1 MNSFVYRSN
10 FKDPVEDI
18 FDWHMRPGALER
30 LIPPWEHVEI
40 KKKSG
45 PPSERGE
52 VHLRMKKNGI
62 PFDMKV
68 AHTGFLEKQFFED
81 QQLQGPFK
89 HWRHT
94 HRFERD
100 LEGGTVMEDYI
111 EWSSPLG
118 FLGNLFSREFIKKDL
133 NRTFSFRHQ
142 RLKNEIARLQSNRTA
157 RPLTIAV
164 TGSNGLI
171 GRPLCNVLTTVGHR
185 VIRLVR
191 DPAAITPGCCYWDP
205 SSGEIEAE
213 KLEDLDAVV
222 NLAGEPLT
230 GLQWTANKKQ
240 EIWNSR
246 VKGTEI
252 LARCLAGLEKPPEV
266 FVSAS
271 AIGFYGD
278 GGLDGIT
285 EDDGPGDGFLAEL
298 CKAWEDAAIPARDK
312 GIRVV
317 HPRIG
322 IVLTPSGGALKQML
336 LAFQLGAGA
345 RFGKGRRFMSWID
358 HDDLLS
364 LLLFCIVH
372 DNMEGPVN
380 ATAPAPVSNDN
391 FSRILG
397 KILKRPVIFSI
408 PDLII
413 ETALGEMGTEMLL
426 SSAKVIPQIME
437 DRGFEFRYPKLEESL
452 AFQLGK

>member
-1 MNSFVYRSN
+1 M
-10 FKDPVEDI
+10 
-18 FDWHMRPGALER
+18 
-30 LIPPWEHVEI
+30 
-40 KKKSG
+40 
-45 PPSERGE
+45 
-52 VHLRMKKNGI
+52 
-62 PFDMKV
+62 
-68 AHTGFLEKQFFED
+68 
-81 QQLQGPFK
+81 
-89 HWRHT
+89 
-94 HRFERD
+94 
-100 LEGGTVMEDYI
+100 
-111 EWSSPLG
+111 
-118 FLGNLFSREFIKKDL
+118 
-133 NRTFSFRHQ
+133 
-142 RLKNEIARLQSNRTA
+142 
-157 RPLTIAV
+157 
-164 TGSNGLI
+164 
-171 GRPLCNVLTTVGHR
+171 
-185 VIRLVR
+185 IRLVR

-336 LAFQLGAGA
+336 PAFQLGAGA

-413 ETALGEMGTEMLL
+413 KTALGEMGTEMLL
-426 SSAKVIPQIME
+426 SSAKVMPQIME

>member
-1 MNSFVYRSN
+1 
-10 FKDPVEDI
+10 
-18 FDWHMRPGALER
+18 
-30 LIPPWEHVEI
+30 
-40 KKKSG
+40 
-45 PPSERGE
+45 
-52 VHLRMKKNGI
+52 
-62 PFDMKV
+62 
-68 AHTGFLEKQFFED
+68 
-81 QQLQGPFK
+81 
-89 HWRHT
+89 
-94 HRFERD
+94 
-100 LEGGTVMEDYI
+100 MEDYI

-118 FLGNLFSREFIKKDL
+118 FLGNLLSREFIKKDL
-133 NRTFSFRHQ
+133 NRAFSFRHQ

-171 GRPLCNVLTTVGHR
+171 GRSLCNVLTTVGHR

-205 SSGEIEAE
+205 SRGEIEAE

-285 EDDGPGDGFLAEL
+285 CLLYTSPS
-298 CKAWEDAAIPARDK
+298 PRD
-312 GIRVV
+312 
-317 HPRIG
+317 
-322 IVLTPSGGALKQML
+322 
-336 LAFQLGAGA
+336 
-345 RFGKGRRFMSWID
+345 
-358 HDDLLS
+358 
-364 LLLFCIVH
+364 
-372 DNMEGPVN
+372 
-380 ATAPAPVSNDN
+380 
-391 FSRILG
+391 
-397 KILKRPVIFSI
+397 
-408 PDLII
+408 
-413 ETALGEMGTEMLL
+413 
-426 SSAKVIPQIME
+426 
-437 DRGFEFRYPKLEESL
+437 
-452 AFQLGK
+452 